1 MALISLSEFKETLR
15 VGDLYADDLLQGV
28 MTAAEDIVLAQ
39 LVQYRNAVNG
49 ILEVGVGTFRVRT
62 VDYHTFE
69 VGQGVTFVG
78 LVPGA
83 LNGQA
88 TVTAVGLDSSH
99 RTLGPVPSGHDA
111 RNTITVSKAHG
122 QTPTADHTDLVPP
135 ATVYDSDQ
143 RDVYDAVEP
152 VREAALAVAVDVW
165 QSRVAPGGQLE
176 AVDFTPGPYRLGRSL
191 MTRVSGLLGP
201 YLNVSGLVG

>member
-1 MALISLSEFKETLR
+1 MALIALQEFKDTLR
-15 VGDLYADDLLQGV
+15 VGDLYPDAELEGV
-28 MTAAEDIVLAQ
+28 MEAAEDIVLAQ
-39 LVQYRNAVNG
+39 LLQYRNAVNG
-49 ILEVGVGTFRVRT
+49 ILEVGVSTFRVRT
-62 VDYHTFE
+62 VDYHTYE
-69 VGQGVTFVG
+69 VGQGVTFTG

-122 QTPTADHTDLVPP
+122 QTPTADHTDLIPP
-135 ATVYDSDQ
+135 ATVFDSDQ

-152 VREAALAVAVDVW
+152 VREAALAIAVDVW

-176 AVDFTPGPYRLGRSL
+176 GVDFTPGPYRLGRSL
-191 MTRVSGLLGP
+191 LTRVSGLLGP
-201 YLNVSGLVG
+201 YMNVAGLVG